1 MTALAMAVLLG
12 LVAFATDIGLFL
24 IAKRQMQT
32 AADSAAMA
40 GAAEINYGDV
50 TTAAQADSAQNGFT
64 DGSNGVTVAVHIPPS
79 SGPHAGGSKAGYVE
93 VIVSQSQPTI
103 FMKILNRGA
112 MVVSARAV
120 ATVVPSSNC
129 IYTLGK
135 SGTDIDQTG
144 SGSFAVSNCS
154 ILDDSS
160 DPTAALKRTGSGSI
174 SAQAIGIVGNYSQTG
189 SGSISPTPTTGMT
202 AVSDPLSLTAPSYV
216 ASSCNAAFSH
226 SGSSSVT
233 IPGPSTPGGT
243 ICYDGIS
250 NVGSGTITFPAGT
263 YVINGNFSNAG
274 SAGLS
279 GTGVTFYL
287 PPGSNSFSVS
297 GSGTINLS
305 APTTGM
311 YSGILFYQA
320 PGDIKTMSIN
330 GSSSGTFN
338 GIFYAPTA
346 ELDLTGSTGATF
358 NTDLVVGSLKI
369 TGSVNMSDYA
379 PLAGVSPLSTP
390 RLVE

>member
-1 MTALAMAVLLG
+1 
-12 LVAFATDIGLFL
+12 VAFATDIGLFL

-216 ASSCNAAFSH
+216 ASSCNAAFNH

-250 NVGSGTITFPAGT
+250 NTGGGTITFPTGT
-263 YVINGNFSNAG
+263 YVINGNFTNSG
-274 SAGLS
+274 SSGLS
-279 GTGVTFYL
+279 GLSGVTFYMA
-287 PPGSNSFSVS
+287 PGNNTLSIS

-305 APTTGM
+305 APNTGV
-311 YSGILFYQA
+311 YSGILFYQDL
-320 PGDIKTMSIN
+320 GDTKTMSIS
-330 GSSSGTFN
+330 GSSSGTFS
-338 GIFYAPTA
+338 GIFYAPGA
-346 ELDLTGSTGATF
+346 ELDLTGSAGAAF
-358 NTDLVVGSLKI
+358 DTDLVVSSLKI
-369 TGSVNMSDYA
+369 TGSVNLSEYV
-379 PLAGVSPLSTP
+379 PLAGASPLSSPT
-390 RLVE
+390 LVE